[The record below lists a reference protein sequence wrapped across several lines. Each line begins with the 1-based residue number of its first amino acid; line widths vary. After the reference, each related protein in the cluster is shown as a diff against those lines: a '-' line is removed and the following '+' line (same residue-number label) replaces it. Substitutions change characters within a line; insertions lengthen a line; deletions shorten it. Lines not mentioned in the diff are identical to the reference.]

1 MGAKDVKKPEVVGK
15 GAIATREQQEQAV
28 GAPRE
33 ASRPRGLEEM
43 DREDFVIPRLQIAQ
57 KMSPEIDAQSPM
69 HMDNLKEGD
78 LFNTVTR
85 EIYGKSVMVIPL
97 KFMKSRVLFNPRES
111 GGGIR
116 CVSANGIDGGTESP
130 TCDVCPHSRWG
141 TGKQGRG
148 QACTNFKNVASL
160 IVHKDGH
167 LDLISVSMKSTAI
180 KVSKRW
186 ATLMNLRS
194 ASAKTEKDRDIF
206 SGIYTVKTVPQKNA
220 QGSFFNYD
228 VDNAKVAKADEAQ
241 YAFALGMYETLG
253 VRKVQV
259 DMSGLDHGD
268 VGGGDDASQEM

>member
-1 MGAKDVKKPEVVGK
+1 MMGAKDVKKPEVVGK

-69 HMDNLKEGD
+69 HMGNLEEG
-78 LFNTVTR
+78 
-85 EIYGKSVMVIPL
+85 G
-97 KFMKSRVLFNPRES
+97 LFNPRES